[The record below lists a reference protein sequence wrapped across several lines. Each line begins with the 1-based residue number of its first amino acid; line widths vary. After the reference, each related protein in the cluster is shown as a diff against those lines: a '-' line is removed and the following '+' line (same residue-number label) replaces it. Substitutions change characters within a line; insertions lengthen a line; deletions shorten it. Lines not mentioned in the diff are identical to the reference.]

1 MGQRRR
7 TAPRRTLI
15 APLVMLASGAVVGV
29 MLWRFLMLD
38 PAPETTRR
46 PVGPEQLSP
55 HDQQALDHVLS
66 GRRAP

>member
-15 APLVMLASGAVVGV
+15 APLVMLASGAAVGA

-38 PAPETTRR
+38 PAPTTTARS
-46 PVGPEQLSP
+46 PGSEALSP
-55 HDQQALDHVLS
+55 QDRQALDHVLS

>member
-38 PAPETTRR
+38 PAPTTRPDR
-46 PVGPEQLSP
+46 PEHLSS
-55 HDQQALDHVLS
+55 HDQQALDRVLS

>member
-1 MGQRRR
+1 MGQQRR

-38 PAPETTRR
+38 PAPTARSG
-46 PVGPEQLSP
+46 GPEQLSS